1 MNNFF
6 RGVGST
12 EDLLV
17 WLVPTLIATAG
28 VLIGII
34 VDKFVL
40 GHFAEK
46 AKNTDWEGDDIIFGA
61 LHGHTTLWFSLAGI
75 YGALAFMGIPDRAHA
90 LSEKILLLA
99 FIGSVTASLAKMAG
113 DFTGIYAGRI
123 SGVLPSTSL
132 FKHLISMAIWLI
144 GILIALQSLGI
155 SITPLLT
162 ALGVGGLA
170 VALALQDTLSNL
182 FAAIQMLMSRQVKPG
197 DYVRIETGQE
207 GYVTDINW
215 RNTTIRQLPNNI
227 VIVPNTK
234 MASAIVINFNQPE
247 KELAVTIDIGVSY
260 DSDLSKVENIT
271 GEVGRSV
278 MNEVKGGVIGFE
290 PIIRFHTFADSSIN
304 MTVALRAMEFS
315 DQYLI
320 KHEFVK
326 RIHERY
332 NREGIQIPYPI
343 QTVHLKK
350 D

>member
-1 MNNFF
+1 MDKLMT
-6 RGVGST
+6 GVGSP
-12 EDLLV
+12 DDMLA
-17 WLVPTLIATAG
+17 WLVPTLIAASG
-28 VLIGII
+28 VLLGIL

-61 LHGHTTLWFSLAGI
+61 LHGHTTLWFTLAGA
-75 YGALAFMGIPDRAHA
+75 YAALAFLGLNDRAQS
-90 LSEKILLLA
+90 LIENLLLLA
-99 FIGSVTASLAKMAG
+99 FIASVTACLAKMAS
-113 DFTGIYAGRI
+113 DFTGIYASRI

-132 FKHLISMAIWLI
+132 FKHLVSMAIWLV

-197 DYVRIETGQE
+197 DYVRIESGQE

-215 RNTTIRQLPNNI
+215 RNTTMRQLPNNI

-234 MASAIVINFNQPE
+234 MASAIVINFNQPD
-247 KELAVTIDIGVSY
+247 KELAVTVDVGVSY
-260 DSDLSKVENIT
+260 DSDLAKVEKVAMET
-271 GEVGRSV
+271 AKEV
-278 MNEVKGGVIGFE
+278 MAEVPGGVKGFE
-290 PIIRFHTFADSSIN
+290 PVIRFHTFGDSSIN
-304 MTVALRAMEFS
+304 LTIALRAGEFS

-326 RIHERY
+326 RLHARFKKENID
-332 NREGIQIPYPI
+332 IPYPTR
-343 QTVHLKK
+343 TVKLEK
-350 D
+350 